1 MCRGG
6 EDGLIVLLFP
16 ASVDTGFA
24 VLSTVQMW
32 NKKTVHATGNL
43 NLP

>member
-1 MCRGG
+1 MCRGR
-6 EDGLIVLLFP
+6 EDGLIVLLFL

-32 NKKTVHATGNL
+32 NKKMARTTGNL